1 MALVDRWRRRRR
13 KCPPWIAIALL
24 AENSWPKCCSVI
36 ERQHQVAWSLPGRL
50 APCFEPKPLS
60 FSSEFLAVASASS
73 PFSQRGSSHRLSFC
87 TLSDS
92 DVLVMPFSSPESSPE
107 CRSPQTSD
115 RLRGSEAGVK
125 VPHNLS
131 GYMKIMY
138 ARIAVYRIR

>member
-1 MALVDRWRRRRR
+1 MSPEHFNHPLEIVGLKATQASSEPSEKKTSSSRESSLE
-13 KCPPWIAIALL
+13 I
-24 AENSWPKCCSVI
+24 NSM
-36 ERQHQVAWSLPGRL
+36 
-50 APCFEPKPLS
+50 FEPKPSHSTVALL
-60 FSSEFLAVASASS
+60 LAI
-73 PFSQRGSSHRLSFC
+73 SQQGFGHRLSFC

-92 DVLVMPFSSPESSPE
+92 DVLVMPFSSTESSPE
-107 CRSPQTSD
+107 CQSPQTSD